1 MSNVVGVILCV
12 ALLLLWLGA
21 RREDRIAVQRTCRHH
36 WVVESLCDEGRL
48 WYRRCERCDKQE
60 PVPPPQAGTSRAR
73 PPRRPP
79 YHRGPGR

>member
-1 MSNVVGVILCV
+1 MSIVVGVILCV

-60 PVPPPQAGTSRAR
+60 PVPPPQARTSRAG
-73 PPRRPP
+73 PPRSPDR
-79 YHRGPGR
+79 RGPGR